1 MGADIRGV
9 LPVLHVPYREDG
21 SVNFAEIEKLIDWIY
36 NKGADG
42 FSIAMVSDILRLTY
56 QERLELMERTAGH
69 NQGRGDT
76 IASVGAESTAQAVE
90 YAAKAEACGFS
101 AVMAI
106 PPISVSLSSNSL
118 RAYYRTI
125 AKSCSLPLIIQDA
138 SGYVGRSLDIELY
151 LSMLEEFGYDKI
163 MFKPEAEPIGP
174 NLSALRDAT
183 SGRARIFEGSGGILL
198 VDSYRRGIIGTIP
211 GCDLLEGIVA
221 LWKALQ
227 RGDEEKIYTLY
238 FPIAALIAL
247 QLQAGLDGFI
257 SIEKYI
263 LKKKGIFSSDR
274 MRPPYSWIPDRE
286 TKEEIDRLLTVLE
299 TQIIGEEHL

>member
-1 MGADIRGV
+1 MGMDIRGV

-21 SVNFAEIEKLIDWIY
+21 AINFAEIEKLIDWIY
-36 NKGADG
+36 EKGADG
-42 FSIAMVSDILRLTY
+42 FSIAIVSDILRLTY
-56 QERLELMERTAGH
+56 RERLELMERTAGH
-69 NQGRGDT
+69 NQGRGNA

-106 PPISVSLSSNSL
+106 PPISVRLSSNSL
-118 RAYYRTI
+118 KAYYRTI
-125 AKSCSLPLIIQDA
+125 ANSCTLPLIIQDA
-138 SGYVGRSLDIELY
+138 SGYVGMSLDIELY
-151 LSMLEEFGYDKI
+151 LSMLEEFGCEKI
-163 MFKPEAEPIGP
+163 LFKPEAEPIGP
-174 NLSALRDAT
+174 KLSALRDET
-183 SGRARIFEGSGGILL
+183 SGRASIFEGSGGILL
-198 VDSYRRGIIGTIP
+198 VDSYRRGIVGTIP
-211 GCDLLEGIVA
+211 GCDLLEGIVP

-227 RGDEEKIYTLY
+227 RGEEERIYDLY

-286 TKEEIDRLLTVLE
+286 TKEEIDRLLNILDKKLT
-299 TQIIGEEHL
+299 T